1 MKIFLLLT
9 LLITIT
15 KSAPIENDKV
25 ESKETITDS
34 DRELDFDIAS
44 ADPGPVKVNCEKY
57 KN

>member
-1 MKIFLLLT
+1 MKFFLII

-25 ESKETITDS
+25 ESKETKTDFE
-34 DRELDFDIAS
+34 RELDFDIAS
-44 ADPGPVKVNCEKY
+44 ADPGPAKVNCEKY